1 MIKTTPVIKLRAVAL
16 PYPWPRL
23 QGQKGNM
30 AMMASTIMIIT
41 IIENVMASPSIDTA
55 VRKMNPIAAA

>member
-1 MIKTTPVIKLRAVAL
+1 
-16 PYPWPRL
+16 
-23 QGQKGNM
+23 M